1 MKKPHYFC
9 SSLCRRLFLSVF
21 VPGNIQ
27 MFPKQPLSAYFFC
40 SAVSEKRLRRQ
51 YFTVKKEMIFTQ
63 FSNRASELYTE
74 FALPADKACE
84 TEYTIGGWKIRKAD
98 HPTGQYHT
106 LYAGDILPLS
116 AKTRAGLIR
125 AAAHILSGYLEGA
138 SCILVCGLGNGNL
151 AADRLGVSTCRH
163 LTMPGSLPGGRS
175 MYTFCP
181 GVSAAT
187 GLPTDTLVAMTAEC
201 IRADRILAVD
211 ALCARSAASLSAV
224 LQYTDTGLT
233 PGSGCSNSPSDPDMP
248 PEISTRTMP
257 CPVVT
262 AGVPTVIRT
271 TLPEGGDRRYLVTT
285 GQMDRAVD
293 CWSSV
298 LASAILQAVLSPG
311 K

>member
-1 MKKPHYFC
+1 M
-9 SSLCRRLFLSVF
+9 
-21 VPGNIQ
+21 
-27 MFPKQPLSAYFFC
+27 
-40 SAVSEKRLRRQ
+40 
-51 YFTVKKEMIFTQ
+51 Q
-63 FSNRASELYTE
+63 FSSRVSELYTE

-84 TEYTIGGWKIRKAD
+84 TEYTIGGWKIKQAD
-98 HPTGQYHT
+98 HHTGQYHT
-106 LYAGDILPLS
+106 LYAGDILTLS
-116 AKTRAGLIR
+116 AETRASLIR

-151 AADRLGVSTCRH
+151 TADRLGVSTCRH
-163 LTMPGSLPGGRS
+163 LTIPGSLPGGRS
-175 MYTFCP
+175 LYTFCP

-211 ALCARSAASLSAV
+211 ALCARGAASLSAV

-233 PGSGCSNSPSDPDMP
+233 PGSGSIGTSHADPDIP

-285 GQMDRAVD
+285 GQIDRAVD

-298 LASAILQAVLSPG
+298 LASAILRTILSPG